1 MIDEISQIL
10 NKKNELFKQFINNGK
25 LQSDYDRYECIR
37 NDLTESIRPSIEKF
51 HLRLSAKLSDPS
63 TSAKTCSILKTFV
76 NGKNVPL
83 IPSLLADGEFVTN
96 ILEKANNFNDFFSQP
111 IPANIKQ

>member
-25 LQSDYDRYECIR
+25 LQSDYDRYEYIR
-37 NDLTESIRPSIEKF
+37 NDLTESIRSSIEKF
-51 HLRLSAKLSDPS
+51 HLRLSAKL
-63 TSAKTCSILKTFV
+63 SAKTCSILKTFV